1 MPNLPAHIDFAYQA
15 ARLLGHP
22 ALETHMGYFL
32 LGSTSPDVRII
43 TRGQREDSH
52 FAPLDFESVGAG
64 VEGMF
69 GAYPGLLSPPDHDG
83 TTRAFIAGYI
93 THLIA
98 DERWIV
104 DMYRPYFG
112 NREVFEDDAT
122 GKVMDRAFQ
131 LELDRQGWKTVDATL
146 GLLEG
151 STKGVDVGF
160 IPSETLGDWQRWVVA
175 FLAQGFSWDR
185 LRFLARRIAQDDENH
200 PAHRVAHEFVE
211 SMPDSLQSLYQ
222 AIPRS
227 NLSGYKEQ
235 TIQALA
241 EVVGEYLP

>member
-15 ARLLGHP
+15 AQLLGHP

-32 LGSTSPDVRII
+32 LGSTSPDIRII
-43 TRGQREDSH
+43 TRGQREESH

-69 GAYPGLLSPPDHDG
+69 EAYPGLLSHSDHDG
-83 TTRAFIAGYI
+83 STRAFIAGYI

-112 NREVFEDDAT
+112 NREVFEDDAI
-122 GKVMDRAFQ
+122 GKVMDRALQ
-131 LELDRQGWKTVDATL
+131 LELDRQGWKTVEATL

-151 STKGVDVGF
+151 ATNGVDVGF
-160 IPSETLGDWQRWVVA
+160 IPSETLEDWHRWVVA
-175 FLAQGFSWDR
+175 FLTRGFSWDR
-185 LRFLARRIAQDDENH
+185 LGFLARRIAGGDDSH
-200 PAHRVAHEFVE
+200 PAHQVAQEFVE
-211 SMPDSLQSLYQ
+211 SMPDSLQRLYQ
-222 AIPRS
+222 AVPRG
-227 NLSGYKEQ
+227 NLTGYKEQ

-241 EVVGEYLP
+241 EVVGDYLL